1 MPERLDNPVQP
12 TLKTAQKK
20 FLRGIAHGLRPVIII
35 GANGLT
41 PAVSEAVEEALS
53 HHELLKI
60 KMAEDD
66 RDARQ
71 AMIDALIKQTNA
83 QVVQSIG
90 KIVVLLRVNVDS
102 ELASE
107 LPK

>member
-1 MPERLDNPVQP
+1 MTERLVNPVQP
-12 TLKTAQKK
+12 KLTTSKKK
-20 FLRGIAHGLRPVIII
+20 FLKGIAHGLRPVILI

-41 PAVSEAVEEALS
+41 PAVSDAVEEALS

-71 AMIDALIKQTNA
+71 AMINALVEQTGA
-83 QVVQSIG
+83 QIVQSVG
-90 KIVVLLRVNVDS
+90 KIVVLLRLNVDS
-102 ELASE
+102 ELAAE

>member
-1 MPERLDNPVQP
+1 MSDTLINPVQP
-12 TLKTAQKK
+12 KLNTAQKK
-20 FLRGIAHGLRPVIII
+20 FLKGIAHGLKPVVMI

-53 HHELLKI
+53 HHELLKV

-66 RDARQ
+66 REIRQ
-71 AMIDALIKQTNA
+71 AMIEALTRQTGA
-83 QVVQSIG
+83 QVLQSIG
-90 KIVVLLRVNVDS
+90 KIVVLFRVNIDS
-102 ELASE
+102 ELAAE